1 MHKKLYRSMTDKMIS
16 GVCGGLAEYF
26 DVDPTIIRLLAVL
39 LTFVTG
45 IFPCIIAY
53 IIAMIIVPVKPV

>member
-1 MHKKLYRSMTDKMIS
+1 MHKKLYRSTTDKMIS
-16 GVCGGLAEYF
+16 GVCGGIADYF

>member
-1 MHKKLYRSMTDKMIS
+1 MHKKLYRSTTDKMIS
-16 GVCGGLAEYF
+16 GVCGGIADYF

-39 LTFVTG
+39 LTFLTG